1 MNAGQRAMSGLVLPI
16 RPDRYKFFPGETAE
30 DAVCFPAPSFYT
42 GGGGL
47 APFQGFL
54 LLLGRCLLMASRFV
68 PDGVPDAASFGCRS
82 R

>member
-1 MNAGQRAMSGLVLPI
+1 MNAGQRAMSGLVLLI

-30 DAVCFPAPSFYT
+30 DAVCFPAPSFHT
-42 GGGGL
+42 GGGV

-54 LLLGRCLLMASRFV
+54 LLLGRCLLMGFRFV
-68 PDGVPDAASFGCRS
+68 PDGVPDAPSFGCLS